1 MPQPIRSIRLEKRST
16 RSLNVLSGSV
26 GEIFYDSENS
36 ALRLFTASAGTNVT
50 LADRD
55 WVTANFAN
63 ASNSFSGA
71 YSDLTGT
78 PAAITNL
85 SAFTNDAGFITA
97 DDVDV
102 DISSINSIGD
112 VDTATN
118 APTTGQ
124 LLQWDGVKW
133 ANATVA
139 GLADTNTTYALS
151 GEASGIGVDLKLTDV
166 DGTQFAVNIRGGA
179 GITPSITST
188 NQITISNSSALTNLT
203 DATVINPAEGQIL
216 KYTSGTWIN
225 VTPAVVDGVTLNDL
239 SVTNDATGAGAGA
252 LAYNSGTGEFTFTP
266 ADLSGAISL
275 TSLSLSQAAAS
286 GGGTLAYDNTSGA
299 FTFSPANL
307 STYAQ
312 TSSLPTSIT
321 ELGVTDGTNGQVLTT
336 DGSGN
341 FTFSSAGGG
350 ASYDQDLNTTDSVVF
365 AAVSADT
372 FSNASAGAPVVTS
385 ATTITLEAP
394 DGVIIDDEITTTSNT
409 DLIINPGGTG
419 GVVIN
424 SDSGTAA
431 LTING
436 TYLGLDQATAAPQ
449 IHLIND
455 SATPA
460 VNDVVGKILFQQPDS
475 SGSTQMYG
483 GIEVKTT
490 NVTNGQEQS
499 EVKFL
504 GINSGGQRTGMA
516 IITGE
521 GSLWSGDTKKITA
534 TGTGAE
540 VFGNLTI
547 SGTVDGI
554 DIATRD
560 AILTST
566 TTTASEALPLDGGT
580 MTGIITFDASQSF
593 PGTASGS
600 FLGTSGGAMTGPI
613 TTNSTF
619 DGVDVGARDG
629 VLTTTTATAN
639 AALPATDGVAKDS
652 VTGAASMP
660 TGTTAQRPTG
670 ALGMFRHNTTLNQF
684 EGYNNGAWGALAGA
698 AGLAADAVPLL
709 SEVSSTLNGATGT
722 VVHNTGTSGVFY
734 HTAPAANFT
743 ANFTN
748 VPTTGD
754 RITTVALIIA
764 QGVTQYMPTA
774 VQIGGAAQTIEWFGG
789 GVAGGTANGFDIVS
803 FTLIRQSST
812 WTVLGASSTYG

>member
-188 NQITISNSSALTNLT
+188 NEITISNSSALTNLT

-252 LAYNSGTGEFTFTP
+252 LAYDSGTGEFTFTP

-286 GGGTLAYDNTSGA
+286 GGGTLAYDNTSGV

-372 FSNASAGAPVVTS
+372 FSNASAGAPTVTS

-394 DGVIIDDEITTTSNT
+394 DGVIID
-409 DLIINPGGTG
+409 
-419 GVVIN
+419 
-424 SDSGTAA
+424 
-431 LTING
+431 
-436 TYLGLDQATAAPQ
+436 
-449 IHLIND
+449 
-455 SATPA
+455 
-460 VNDVVGKILFQQPDS
+460 
-475 SGSTQMYG
+475 
-483 GIEVKTT
+483 
-490 NVTNGQEQS
+490 
-499 EVKFL
+499 
-504 GINSGGQRTGMA
+504 
-516 IITGE
+516 
-521 GSLWSGDTKKITA
+521 
-534 TGTGAE
+534 GA
-540 VFGNLTI
+540 
-547 SGTVDGI
+547 
-554 DIATRD
+554 
-560 AILTST
+560 
-566 TTTASEALPLDGGT
+566 
-580 MTGIITFDASQSF
+580 
-593 PGTASGS
+593 
-600 FLGTSGGAMTGPI
+600 I
-613 TTNSTF
+613 TTNSTI
-619 DGVDVGARDG
+619 DGRDIAVDGTKLDTLTPTAAVVSGHVKSGYMQLVDGSGSKATFNITGGISAGTFETFGPTGSGATNILSDMDDIPAG
-629 VLTTTTATAN
+629 SGIALFLMTGYITATN
-639 AALPATDGVAKDS
+639 SGNGSLTVRAAKAGITPD
-652 VTGAASMP
+652 VTFDNNTVFGI
-660 TGTTAQRPTG
+660 R
-670 ALGMFRHNTTLNQF
+670 ALGSS
-684 EGYNNGAWGALAGA
+684 
-698 AGLAADAVPLL
+698 ADA
-709 SEVSSTLNGATGT
+709 
-722 VVHNTGTSGVFY
+722 
-734 HTAPAANFT
+734 AANYVVFIPL
-743 ANFTN
+743 NS
-748 VPTTGD
+748 D
-754 RITTVALIIA
+754 RVFQLTYNSGGNTSESA
-764 QGVTQYMPTA
+764 YMRYK
-774 VQIGGAAQTIEWFGG
+774 
-789 GVAGGTANGFDIVS
+789 GFVS
-803 FTLIRQSST
+803 N
-812 WTVLGASSTYG
+812 

>member
-166 DGTQFAVNIRGGA
+166 GGTQFAVNIRGGA

-188 NQITISNSSALTNLT
+188 NEITISNSSALTNLT

-252 LAYNSGTGEFTFTP
+252 LAYDSGTGEFTFTP

-275 TSLSLSQAAAS
+275 TSLSLSQTAAS

-372 FSNASAGAPVVTS
+372 FSNASAGAPTVTS
-385 ATTITLEAP
+385 ATTITLDAP
-394 DGVIIDDEITTTSNT
+394 DGVIITGGTFRLPSFTTTQKNA
-409 DLIINPGGTG
+409 L
-419 GVVIN
+419 
-424 SDSGTAA
+424 TAA
-431 LTING
+431 NG
-436 TYLGLDQATAAPQ
+436 DIIYDSTTSQAQVYEGSWTS
-449 IHLIND
+449 I
-455 SATPA
+455 
-460 VNDVVGKILFQQPDS
+460 
-475 SGSTQMYG
+475 SGGG
-483 GIEVKTT
+483 GITLADAR
-490 NVTNGQEQS
+490 NGLSVTQAS
-499 EVKFL
+499 A
-504 GINSGGQRTGMA
+504 S
-516 IITGE
+516 
-521 GSLWSGDTKKITA
+521 
-534 TGTGAE
+534 GTGALSYA
-540 VFGNLTI
+540 NA
-547 SGTVDGI
+547 SGAFTYTPPD
-554 DIATRD
+554 TSSF
-560 AILTST
+560 LTSV
-566 TTTASEALPLDGGT
+566 AFAD
-580 MTGIITFDASQSF
+580 
-593 PGTASGS
+593 
-600 FLGTSGGAMTGPI
+600 
-613 TTNSTF
+613 
-619 DGVDVGARDG
+619 
-629 VLTTTTATAN
+629 LTTTPTT
-639 AALPATDGVAKDS
+639 LSGYGITD
-652 VTGAASMP
+652 AAS
-660 TGTTAQRPTG
+660 TAQ
-670 ALGMFRHNTTLNQF
+670 
-684 EGYNNGAWGALAGA
+684 GALADSALQSVAFTDLTATPTTLAGYGITDGLSAGA
-698 AGLAADAVPLL
+698 TPML
-709 SEVSSTLNGATGT
+709 SEVSSTINGATGT
-722 VVHNTGTSGVFY
+722 VVHNTTTSGVFY

-764 QGVTQYMPTA
+764 QGLTQYMPTA

-789 GVAGGTANGFDIVS
+789 SVPGGTANGFDIVS

>member
-166 DGTQFAVNIRGGA
+166 GGTQFAVNIRGGA

-188 NQITISNSSALTNLT
+188 NEITISNSSALTNLT

-225 VTPAVVDGVTLNDL
+225 VTPAVVDGVALNDL

-252 LAYNSGTGEFTFTP
+252 LAYDSGTGEFTFTP

-275 TSLSLSQAAAS
+275 TSLSLSQTAAS

-372 FSNASAGAPVVTS
+372 FSNASAGAPTVTS
-385 ATTITLEAP
+385 ATTITLDAP
-394 DGVIIDDEITTTSNT
+394 DGVIITGGTFRLPSFTTTQKNA
-409 DLIINPGGTG
+409 L
-419 GVVIN
+419 
-424 SDSGTAA
+424 TAA
-431 LTING
+431 NG
-436 TYLGLDQATAAPQ
+436 DIIYDSTTSQAQVYEGSWTS
-449 IHLIND
+449 I
-455 SATPA
+455 
-460 VNDVVGKILFQQPDS
+460 
-475 SGSTQMYG
+475 SGGG
-483 GIEVKTT
+483 GITLADAR
-490 NVTNGQEQS
+490 NGLSVTQAS
-499 EVKFL
+499 A
-504 GINSGGQRTGMA
+504 S
-516 IITGE
+516 
-521 GSLWSGDTKKITA
+521 
-534 TGTGAE
+534 GTGALSYA
-540 VFGNLTI
+540 NA
-547 SGTVDGI
+547 SGAFTYTPPD
-554 DIATRD
+554 TSSF
-560 AILTST
+560 LTSV
-566 TTTASEALPLDGGT
+566 AFAD
-580 MTGIITFDASQSF
+580 
-593 PGTASGS
+593 
-600 FLGTSGGAMTGPI
+600 
-613 TTNSTF
+613 
-619 DGVDVGARDG
+619 
-629 VLTTTTATAN
+629 LTTTPTT
-639 AALPATDGVAKDS
+639 LSGYGITD
-652 VTGAASMP
+652 AAS
-660 TGTTAQRPTG
+660 TAQ
-670 ALGMFRHNTTLNQF
+670 
-684 EGYNNGAWGALAGA
+684 GALADSALQSVAFTDLTATPTTLAGYGITDGLSAGA
-698 AGLAADAVPLL
+698 TPML
-709 SEVSSTLNGATGT
+709 SEVSSTINGATGT
-722 VVHNTGTSGVFY
+722 VVHNTTTSGVFY

-764 QGVTQYMPTA
+764 QGLTQYMPTA

-789 GVAGGTANGFDIVS
+789 SVPGGTANGFDIVS

>member
-166 DGTQFAVNIRGGA
+166 GGTQFAVNIRGGA

-225 VTPAVVDGVTLNDL
+225 VTPAVVDGVALNDL

-252 LAYNSGTGEFTFTP
+252 LAYDSGTGEFTFTP

-372 FSNASAGAPVVTS
+372 FSNASAGAPIVTS
-385 ATTITLEAP
+385 ATTITLDAP
-394 DGVIIDDEITTTSNT
+394 DG
-409 DLIINPGGTG
+409 
-419 GVVIN
+419 
-424 SDSGTAA
+424 
-431 LTING
+431 TIVQNG
-436 TYLGLDQATAAPQ
+436 P
-449 IHLIND
+449 
-455 SATPA
+455 
-460 VNDVVGKILFQQPDS
+460 F
-475 SGSTQMYG
+475 
-483 GIEVKTT
+483 
-490 NVTNGQEQS
+490 
-499 EVKFL
+499 
-504 GINSGGQRTGMA
+504 R
-516 IITGE
+516 
-521 GSLWSGDTKKITA
+521 
-534 TGTGAE
+534 
-540 VFGNLTI
+540 
-547 SGTVDGI
+547 
-554 DIATRD
+554 
-560 AILTST
+560 
-566 TTTASEALPLDGGT
+566 LP
-580 MTGIITFDASQSF
+580 S
-593 PGTASGS
+593 
-600 FLGTSGGAMTGPI
+600 
-613 TTNSTF
+613 
-619 DGVDVGARDG
+619 
-629 VLTTTTATAN
+629 LTTTQRN
-639 AALPATDGVAKDS
+639 AL
-652 VTGAASMP
+652 
-660 TGTTAQRPTG
+660 
-670 ALGMFRHNTTLNQF
+670 
-684 EGYNNGAWGALAGA
+684 
-698 AGLAADAVPLL
+698 
-709 SEVSSTLNGATGT
+709 
-722 VVHNTGTSGVFY
+722 
-734 HTAPAANFT
+734 
-743 ANFTN
+743 
-748 VPTTGD
+748 
-754 RITTVALIIA
+754 
-764 QGVTQYMPTA
+764 TA
-774 VQIGGAAQTIEWFGG
+774 VNGDMIYNSTDNKAQVRE
-789 GVAGGTANGFDIVS
+789 NGSWIN
-803 FTLIRQSST
+803 L
-812 WTVLGASSTYG
+812 A

>member
-166 DGTQFAVNIRGGA
+166 GGTQFAVNIRGGA

-188 NQITISNSSALTNLT
+188 NEITISNSSALTNLT

-252 LAYNSGTGEFTFTP
+252 LAYDSGTGEFTFTP

-372 FSNASAGAPVVTS
+372 FSNASAGAPTVTS
-385 ATTITLEAP
+385 ATTITLDAP
-394 DGVIIDDEITTTSNT
+394 DGVIITGGTFRLPSFTTTQKNA
-409 DLIINPGGTG
+409 L
-419 GVVIN
+419 
-424 SDSGTAA
+424 TAA
-431 LTING
+431 NG
-436 TYLGLDQATAAPQ
+436 DIIYDSTTSQAQVYEGSWTS
-449 IHLIND
+449 I
-455 SATPA
+455 
-460 VNDVVGKILFQQPDS
+460 
-475 SGSTQMYG
+475 SGGG
-483 GIEVKTT
+483 GITLADAR
-490 NVTNGQEQS
+490 NGLSVTQAS
-499 EVKFL
+499 A
-504 GINSGGQRTGMA
+504 S
-516 IITGE
+516 
-521 GSLWSGDTKKITA
+521 
-534 TGTGAE
+534 GTGALSYA
-540 VFGNLTI
+540 NA
-547 SGTVDGI
+547 SGAFTYTPPD
-554 DIATRD
+554 TSSF
-560 AILTST
+560 LTSV
-566 TTTASEALPLDGGT
+566 AFAD
-580 MTGIITFDASQSF
+580 
-593 PGTASGS
+593 
-600 FLGTSGGAMTGPI
+600 
-613 TTNSTF
+613 
-619 DGVDVGARDG
+619 
-629 VLTTTTATAN
+629 LTTTPTT
-639 AALPATDGVAKDS
+639 LSGYGITD
-652 VTGAASMP
+652 AAS
-660 TGTTAQRPTG
+660 TAQ
-670 ALGMFRHNTTLNQF
+670 
-684 EGYNNGAWGALAGA
+684 GALADSALQSVAFTDLTATPTTLAGYGITDGLSAGA
-698 AGLAADAVPLL
+698 TPML
-709 SEVSSTLNGATGT
+709 SEVSSTINGATGT
-722 VVHNTGTSGVFY
+722 VVHNTTTSGVFY

-764 QGVTQYMPTA
+764 QGLTQYMPTA

-789 GVAGGTANGFDIVS
+789 SVPGGTANGFDIVS

>member
-166 DGTQFAVNIRGGA
+166 GGTQFAVNIRGGA

-252 LAYNSGTGEFTFTP
+252 LAYDSGTGEFTFTP

-275 TSLSLSQAAAS
+275 TSLSLSQTAAS

-372 FSNASAGAPVVTS
+372 FSNASAGAPTVTS
-385 ATTITLEAP
+385 ATTITLDAP
-394 DGVIIDDEITTTSNT
+394 DGVIITGGTFRLPSFTTTQKNA
-409 DLIINPGGTG
+409 L
-419 GVVIN
+419 
-424 SDSGTAA
+424 TAA
-431 LTING
+431 NG
-436 TYLGLDQATAAPQ
+436 DIIYDSTTSQAQVYEGSWTS
-449 IHLIND
+449 I
-455 SATPA
+455 
-460 VNDVVGKILFQQPDS
+460 
-475 SGSTQMYG
+475 SGGG
-483 GIEVKTT
+483 GITLADAR
-490 NVTNGQEQS
+490 NGLSVTQAS
-499 EVKFL
+499 A
-504 GINSGGQRTGMA
+504 S
-516 IITGE
+516 
-521 GSLWSGDTKKITA
+521 
-534 TGTGAE
+534 GTGALSYA
-540 VFGNLTI
+540 NA
-547 SGTVDGI
+547 SGAFTYTPPD
-554 DIATRD
+554 TSSF
-560 AILTST
+560 LTSV
-566 TTTASEALPLDGGT
+566 AFAD
-580 MTGIITFDASQSF
+580 
-593 PGTASGS
+593 
-600 FLGTSGGAMTGPI
+600 
-613 TTNSTF
+613 
-619 DGVDVGARDG
+619 
-629 VLTTTTATAN
+629 LTTTPTT
-639 AALPATDGVAKDS
+639 LSGYGITD
-652 VTGAASMP
+652 AAS
-660 TGTTAQRPTG
+660 TAQ
-670 ALGMFRHNTTLNQF
+670 
-684 EGYNNGAWGALAGA
+684 GALADSALQSVAFTDLTATPTTLAGYGITDGLSAGA
-698 AGLAADAVPLL
+698 TPML
-709 SEVSSTLNGATGT
+709 SEVSSTINGATGT
-722 VVHNTGTSGVFY
+722 VVHNTTTSGVFY

-764 QGVTQYMPTA
+764 QGLTQYMPTA

-789 GVAGGTANGFDIVS
+789 SVPGGTANGFDIVS

>member
-166 DGTQFAVNIRGGA
+166 GGTQFAVNIRGGA

-252 LAYNSGTGEFTFTP
+252 LAYDSGTGEFTFTP

-372 FSNASAGAPVVTS
+372 FSNASAGAPTVTS
-385 ATTITLEAP
+385 ATTITLDAP
-394 DGVIIDDEITTTSNT
+394 DGVIITGGTFRLPSFTTTQKNA
-409 DLIINPGGTG
+409 L
-419 GVVIN
+419 
-424 SDSGTAA
+424 TAA
-431 LTING
+431 NG
-436 TYLGLDQATAAPQ
+436 DIIYDSTTSQAQVYEGSWTS
-449 IHLIND
+449 I
-455 SATPA
+455 
-460 VNDVVGKILFQQPDS
+460 
-475 SGSTQMYG
+475 SGGG
-483 GIEVKTT
+483 GITLADAR
-490 NVTNGQEQS
+490 NGLSVTQAS
-499 EVKFL
+499 A
-504 GINSGGQRTGMA
+504 S
-516 IITGE
+516 
-521 GSLWSGDTKKITA
+521 
-534 TGTGAE
+534 GTGALSYA
-540 VFGNLTI
+540 NA
-547 SGTVDGI
+547 SGAFTYTPPD
-554 DIATRD
+554 TSSF
-560 AILTST
+560 LTSV
-566 TTTASEALPLDGGT
+566 AFAD
-580 MTGIITFDASQSF
+580 
-593 PGTASGS
+593 
-600 FLGTSGGAMTGPI
+600 
-613 TTNSTF
+613 
-619 DGVDVGARDG
+619 
-629 VLTTTTATAN
+629 LTTTPTT
-639 AALPATDGVAKDS
+639 LSGYGITD
-652 VTGAASMP
+652 AAS
-660 TGTTAQRPTG
+660 TAQ
-670 ALGMFRHNTTLNQF
+670 
-684 EGYNNGAWGALAGA
+684 GALADSALQSVAFTDLTATPTTLAGYGITDGLSAGA
-698 AGLAADAVPLL
+698 TPML
-709 SEVSSTLNGATGT
+709 SEVSSTINGATGT
-722 VVHNTGTSGVFY
+722 VVHNTTTSGVFY

-764 QGVTQYMPTA
+764 QGLTQYMPTA

-789 GVAGGTANGFDIVS
+789 SVPGGTANGFDIVS